1 MGGMRNRGKVYAT
14 ALPHFGGLSE
24 GKRKP
29 RAFAL
34 GFDRTLLRLIGVRG
48 FPALA
53 FCFIYTSN
61 HHTR

>member
-1 MGGMRNRGKVYAT
+1 MAKILAGPVSRICMGGMRNRGKVYAA

-48 FPALA
+48 FP
-53 FCFIYTSN
+53 
-61 HHTR
+61 H